1 MRRFTMFLPVLC
13 CLLVAPIVASEEAS
27 VHAFLTSKY
36 SIDIGVFSPTK
47 ELTFRADG
55 TMGSSEGDV
64 DFDEQF
70 DLGHAENVL
79 ALEFTWRFGTQWS
92 LRIQKFD
99 LGQDKHA
106 VLEEDIQW
114 GDDVIQAGSS
124 VTAGSYFELARVF
137 FAHSFDTN
145 PRYDYGIGVGFH
157 LLNIDA
163 FIEHDVNTSFGET
176 SAVSASGPLPNIGT
190 WYYYSPS
197 EKWYVGGRLDWFE
210 ASVGDYSGG
219 LVNFAFGANYQLF
232 EHFGVGV
239 KYQIFTLDVD
249 VDNKDWRG
257 RAKAEY
263 AGLFIHIGGNW

>member
-1 MRRFTMFLPVLC
+1 MRRFTMFLPVFC

-27 VHAFLTSKY
+27 VHPFLTSKY
-36 SIDIGVFSPTK
+36 SLDIGVFSPTK
-47 ELTFRADG
+47 ELAFRVDG
-55 TMGSSEGDV
+55 TTGGADDKI

-70 DLGHAENVL
+70 NLGHAENVL
-79 ALEFTWRFGTQWS
+79 ALEFTWRFGTKWS

-99 LGQDKHA
+99 LGQDGHA

-114 GDDVIQAGSS
+114 GDDVIPAGSS

-145 PRYDYGIGVGFH
+145 PRYDYGIGVGIH

-163 FIEHDVNTSFGET
+163 FIEHDINTSFGET

-257 RAKAEY
+257 RAEAEY
-263 AGLFIHIGGNW
+263 AGVFIHISGYW